1 MTVTAT
7 VHTVCGAVKLSAVS
21 LIEMAGWLYANEF
34 FQFTMGIGF
43 SRKKTVST
51 EVLYWDLYHI
61 TGTIIGAGIVIFKQ
75 YPALIPLI
83 N

>member
-1 MTVTAT
+1 MQM
-7 VHTVCGAVKLSAVS
+7 SS
-21 LIEMAGWLYANEF
+21 SN
-34 FQFTMGIGF
+34 
-43 SRKKTVST
+43 SRWVLDLAEKKTVST

-61 TGTIIGAGIVIFKQ
+61 KGTIIGAGIIIFKQ